1 MESSRQLR
9 VTGEGT
15 LSAEPDRWALVAAI
29 NAMADSAAD
38 ALTKVN
44 QLVVSATRALVDAGI
59 DRSSLRTQNLLL
71 HDYFDQA
78 EQHVTARVASY
89 ELEVSTTSVD
99 ALGSVIASLG
109 ALLDNNLQIRGIR
122 PTVADPEPLYQE
134 AQARA
139 VSMARAK
146 AQALA
151 QSSEVTLGRIL
162 SIDEQR
168 SLGAQI
174 QGTSNTAFRSLGG
187 RAVIPPMPVE
197 PGVLS
202 VRAFVTIVYEIQ

>member
-1 MESSRQLR
+1 VESPRQLR

-44 QLVVSATRALVDAGI
+44 QLVGSATKALVDAGV

-71 HDYFDQA
+71 HDYFDQV
-78 EQHVTARVASY
+78 EQRVTARVASY
-89 ELEVSTTSVD
+89 ELEVSTTTVD

-139 VSMARAK
+139 VSTARAK

-162 SIDEQR
+162 SIEEQR
-168 SLGAQI
+168 SLGVQF
-174 QGTSNTAFRSLGG
+174 QGTSNTAFRAAGG

-202 VRAFVTIVYEIQ
+202 VRAFVTIVYEIE